1 MPQNLETVLR
11 NVEEVSNDIT
21 RQIIQEYH
29 KHLVVRDKYKLSEG

>member
-29 KHLVVRDKYKLSEG
+29 KYLVFRDKYKLSEG